1 VKFASKKIFYSI
13 VTILLIG
20 GLTGLSITRAN
31 TAQSETPSIS
41 LYKKVAAL
49 AATGSREAEEKLE
62 DLRDFLNRQGKTL
75 EEAEETRV
83 NRTTNVGETQVYLKG
98 ITPFYLKIYNNPNIR
113 DLDSL
118 DKYVESR
125 KRVLKKL
132 ATQSPNRI
140 ISVDISPAEEISLID
155 FWHLRDRHGLD
166 IDVLYLD
173 LLVDGN
179 WTATVCASDEDI
191 EGKKS
196 RVFDFSK
203 NGADIEKQLKKVYY
217 STPPPPGQ
225 GTARP
230 DPTSITYKIQHAR
243 GKIPSEKAIPL
254 QGEPSILLVDPAT
267 DLKDAFSNKAADI
280 YVVDMPHLYVMK
292 RNILG
297 KAPTPNIL
305 PQKKSGDFHGKVVVP
320 EIPRFPQEVR

>member
-1 VKFASKKIFYSI
+1 

-20 GLTGLSITRAN
+20 GLTGLFITSAN
-31 TAQSETPSIS
+31 TAQPEIPSTS

-49 AATGSREAEEKLE
+49 AATGSKEAEEKLE

-75 EEAEETRV
+75 EEATETRF
-83 NRTTNVGETQVYLKG
+83 NRTTSVGGTQVYLKG

-113 DLDSL
+113 DLDTL
-118 DKYVESR
+118 DKYVENR
-125 KRVLKKL
+125 KRALKKL
-132 ATQSPNRI
+132 ATQSPDRI

-155 FWHLRDRHGLD
+155 FSLLCDRNDLD

-179 WTATVCASDEDI
+179 WTATICASDEDI

-203 NGADIEKQLKKVYY
+203 SGADIENQLKKVYY
-217 STPPPPGQ
+217 STPPPPGG

-230 DPTSITYKIQHAR
+230 DPTSVTYKIQHAR
-243 GKIPSEKAIPL
+243 GKIASTQAFSL
-254 QGEPSILLVDPAT
+254 QEEPSILLVDPAT

-280 YVVDMPHLYVMK
+280 YVVDMPHLYVIR

-297 KAPTPNIL
+297 NAPTPPKETL
-305 PQKKSGDFHGKVVVP
+305 PQKKSGDFHGKVVAP
-320 EIPRFPQEVR
+320 EIPRFPREVR